1 MSTTANKTAR
11 TLQSSAT
18 QAAGAATT
26 GTAIDLTAAMGLA
39 VTAKITNGATAPT
52 TGCTFRLEVSNDN
65 VNWKTFIQQTAGLD
79 NNGVYEFVA
88 ELGPAWMYA
97 RSVFAG
103 NTGQSV
109 TIESFGHELTS
120 LA

>member
-11 TLQSSAT
+11 TLQSSVT
-18 QAAGAATT
+18 NAAGASTT
-26 GTAIDLTAAMGLA
+26 GSTIDLTAALGLA
-39 VTAKITNGATAPT
+39 VTAKITNGATGPT
-52 TGCTFRLEVSNDN
+52 VGCAFRLEVSNDN
-65 VNWKTFIQQTAGLD
+65 VNWKTFTQQAAGVD
-79 NNGVYEFVA
+79 GNGVYEFVT

-120 LA
+120 LT